1 MRKKESEIE
10 DEHSIMAIVLSI
22 ATEINKC
29 CDSIEDAREVFTR
42 LSEILRVRFGNECHV
57 SLEVSH
63 K

>member
-1 MRKKESEIE
+1 MRERGSETE
-10 DEHSIMAIVLSI
+10 DEYIIMAIALSI
-22 ATEINKC
+22 ATEVNKC

-42 LSEILRVRFGNECHV
+42 LSEILKVRFGNECHV